1 MGTTKISAV
10 GREYRTNDFDRQV
23 ESKPGAGLRAAGQ
36 ISTVQ
41 INIGL
46 TCNLVCTHCHVNS
59 SPQRKE
65 QMDWPTLEAVLT
77 LAAAL
82 DANTIDITG
91 GAPEMNPHFR
101 DFVAAARD
109 RGFSVMVRTN
119 LTIALQSGYE
129 DLPEF
134 FRDHG
139 VRLVAS
145 LPCYLEENVNQQ
157 RGEGVYSESIDV
169 IRRLNELGYGRSD
182 ELELHLVYNP
192 LGDSLPP
199 PQANLEVDYK
209 RELKDRFGIVFT
221 SLFTITNIPI
231 GRFRTDLKRQ
241 GKLDSYL
248 ETLRNALNPHTIEPL
263 MCRHQIHVGWD
274 GSLYDCDFN
283 FALGMP
289 AHGAMNVRDVN
300 PAELPG
306 RRVATGRHCYACTAG
321 AGSSCSGALI

>member
-1 MGTTKISAV
+1 MNLTKVSAV
-10 GREYRTNDFDRQV
+10 GRLYRTNEFDRQV
-23 ESKPGAGLRAAGQ
+23 EKEPGAGLCAAGR

-46 TCNLVCTHCHVNS
+46 TCNLVCSHCHVNS

-65 QMDWPTLEAVLT
+65 QMDWATLEAVLT
-77 LAAAL
+77 LAQAL
-82 DANTIDITG
+82 EADTIDITG

-101 DFVAAARD
+101 EFVAKARAL
-109 RGFSVMVRTN
+109 GFSVTVRTN
-119 LTIALQSGYE
+119 LTIALQPGYK

-145 LPCYLEENVNQQ
+145 LPCYLEHNVNLQ
-157 RGEGVYSESIDV
+157 RGQGVYTESIEV
-169 IRRLNELGYGRSD
+169 IRRLNEVGYGRS

-192 LGDSLPP
+192 IGASLPP
-199 PQANLEVDYK
+199 PQPDLEADYK
-209 RELKDRFGIVFT
+209 RELEDRFGFVFT

-241 GKLDSYL
+241 GKLDSYM
-248 ETLRNALNPHTIEPL
+248 ETLRNAFNPRTIEPL

-274 GSLYDCDFN
+274 GALFDCDFN
-283 FALGMP
+283 FALGMT
-289 AHGAMNVRDVN
+289 AHGAMNVRNVD
-300 PAELPG
+300 PAALQG
-306 RRVATGRHCYACTAG
+306 RRIATGSHCYACTAG
-321 AGSSCSGALI
+321 AGSSCGGALV